1 MSGPKTPPD
10 ELQRRKRMILESDPP
25 TPTMDEVEDEL
36 NGVKGHDLSLMNVSA
51 TSSRRESSSS
61 EQTRLPDWITSR
73 STITNSVQRPNLRVI
88 NPSNGSSASTTASTS
103 QVVPAP
109 GSFLSQIQQTVVSQQ
124 STSTGRNQS
133 QEVIQQL
140 LKNAMSI
147 GLLNKSNANVAS
159 PDDDDPV
166 SFDSAPFSPTDSLDM
181 DSPQNARNS
190 GKATGTDKTS
200 LQAKVDKLL
209 ILAKASQG
217 NSSAT
222 TSSSA
227 VSSASLFKKPLT
239 VKSNSSSP
247 LDTGGFNSDKKTDK
261 VSTIFKSITHYSNL
275 IPLLSSVSE

>member
-1 MSGPKTPPD
+1 
-10 ELQRRKRMILESDPP
+10 MILESDPP
-25 TPTMDEVEDEL
+25 TPTMDEVGDEL
-36 NGVKGHDLSLMNVSA
+36 NGVQGHDLSLMNVSA

-73 STITNSVQRPNLRVI
+73 STITNSTQRPNLRVI
-88 NPSNGSSASTTASTS
+88 NPSNGSSASTTTSTS
-103 QVVPAP
+103 QVTPAP

-124 STSTGRNQS
+124 NTSTGRSQS

-147 GLLNKSNANVAS
+147 GLLNKSKTNVAS
-159 PDDDDPV
+159 PDDDDLDPV

-181 DSPQNARNS
+181 DSPENATNS

-222 TSSSA
+222 TSSGA
-227 VSSASLFKKPLT
+227 VSAASLFKKPLT

-247 LDTGGFNSDKKTDK
+247 LDTGGLKSDKKTDK
-261 VSTIFKSITHYSNL
+261 VSTILTVITDTIL
-275 IPLLSSVSE
+275 T